1 MAVISSEK
9 NRHTQDKE
17 YEDFNDY
24 IAYINPDRRN
34 ILYETCGYQLV
45 PIPDSNGSNP
55 TPSTGNSANDIV
67 IESHESHYNAK
78 RSVRNPSPAVVP
90 QGAQVKGQAKDDQG
104 CNCWARIEV
113 MESQRYQAKSHAQ
126 QLKKQNKILHRD
138 NCNLQEYND
147 RVRPEN
153 EKLSIRLRTL
163 RDLIYR
169 IESRVIVYSDY
180 IDKVKEALGEG
191 VWILENQR
199 KVWCLSSLFT
209 DTSMIDDRRLE
220 YGTATLGFSSNTLV
234 LLRCSWRSTS
244 RRKFAAISSHFC
256 TFTHGPD
263 VPGYGRVSCLLR
275 TLMSKF

>member
-1 MAVISSEK
+1 MTVISSEE
-9 NRHTQDKE
+9 NRHTQDKA

-34 ILYETCGYQLV
+34 ILYETCGYQLA

-67 IESHESHYNAK
+67 VESHQSHYNAK
-78 RSVRNPSPAVVP
+78 HSVNNPSPAVVP
-90 QGAQVKGQAKDDQG
+90 QGIQVKGQAKDDQG
-104 CNCWARIEV
+104 CNCCVGIEV
-113 MESQRYQAKSHAQ
+113 MESQRCQAKLHAQ
-126 QLKKQNKILHRD
+126 QMKKQNKTLQRE

-153 EKLSIRLRTL
+153 EKLSIRLQTL

-180 IDKVKEALGEG
+180 IDEVKEALSEG

-199 KVWCLSSLFT
+199 KVWCF
-209 DTSMIDDRRLE
+209 IFVV
-220 YGTATLGFSSNTLV
+220 Y
-234 LLRCSWRSTS
+234 
-244 RRKFAAISSHFC
+244 
-256 TFTHGPD
+256 
-263 VPGYGRVSCLLR
+263 
-275 TLMSKF
+275 